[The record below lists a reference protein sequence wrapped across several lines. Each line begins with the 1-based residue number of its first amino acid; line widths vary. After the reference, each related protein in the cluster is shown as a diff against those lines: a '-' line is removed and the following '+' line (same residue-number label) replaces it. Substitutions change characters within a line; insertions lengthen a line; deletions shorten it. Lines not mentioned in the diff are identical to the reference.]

1 MVDKNELF
9 EKSLH
14 KNYGTVQKKENA
26 IAELNVKLAKEF
38 SSNTMGLT
46 KTLNK
51 EMKSHQVR
59 DKEIKNK
66 YKEKLKEIKI
76 NNAAAIKDIENRIKK
91 LDIEYKNTL
100 IIKLDKQNNPLQTLD
115 DILAELNT
123 NNEKL
128 INDIN
133 KQYKREIATNEKE
146 KLKIIKQGEKDIL
159 SLVNELKETQEKYES
174 LVVDLNEKREASAEK
189 LTILSEK
196 EIKKINK
203 EIEKNQ
209 LKIDE
214 MLLASVQPYEKKLAD
229 LEENILNEENKFK
242 NKENAIRA
250 TLDTRVTRHQ
260 KFLKKAIAEGDNR
273 SAKEHK
279 RNIISLEKEMEKELK
294 LLLKEHQDKH
304 IILSKIKNDFIT
316 ENNNKIANIKI
327 EFVKFKEDKL
337 YQIEVCKA
345 KLTNDLQML
354 ILNTRKQLEEELNV
368 YNEYFANNKSKQAEI
383 IRDKDI
389 ELQKQFNI
397 QATLKIKFDED
408 ISVNEAEYQESIAVK
423 KSEFETNK
431 QPETTEQ
438 KLAKVEFDINLAK
451 LNTDK
456 KIIEIELPHLIK
468 INEKNELIEY
478 HINDFNKQE
487 SVNKEYLDYQN
498 DYSNMYIN
506 RAKYLSEYEELEM
519 NNRIDLKLSFLE
531 KERKYLLTDF
541 EKISQKIKQVYE
553 TEKAMFYAEINN
565 VSKDAVEKL
574 ELYKT
579 DLNNQINALVDKKN
593 TLNLKAYKKEI
604 KILDKEISDKKHK
617 QLHGIEKRQDEIN
630 TKISIFNKGLEHSKN
645 RMINALNEV
654 TYINDSELSRL
665 DQAIELLNEER
676 DKELKNIQ
684 ERFLTTTSVINK
696 FFKEAELRNTNT
708 KEENQIYKNNRIAK
722 EEEVIKKINLDLDY
736 EKRNIV
742 SELEQLLKNYE
753 MLKEEIN
760 EETNNYRLKVI
771 ENLEIKARDYE
782 EQINEY
788 HIQAK
793 KLLIDQE
800 NIHKINVAKFE
811 VIYENHILEVT
822 EELKIKKNEYKLKI
836 IEIENAL
843 NEEAKSFD
851 LAKKQAHKIYN
862 AMLEKELSLV
872 NQKLQHDLRNI

>member
-51 EMKSHQVR
+51 EMKSHQVS

-76 NNAAAIKDIENRIKK
+76 NNAAAIKDIESRIKK

>member
-51 EMKSHQVR
+51 EMKSHQVS

>member
-771 ENLEIKARDYE
+771 ENLEIKAKDYE
-782 EQINEY
+782 EQINEC